1 MIRTSS
7 TSCVPCGSWLKMYG
21 TPPFWTVRLA
31 EAAPT
36 GMASSSAAVS
46 TNEAMPPLSSDS
58 RMARGTWRPAFLVS
72 SEISPA
78 DSKP

>member
-1 MIRTSS
+1 M
-7 TSCVPCGSWLKMYG
+7 MYG
-21 TPPFWTVRLA
+21 MPPLLTVSA
-31 EAAPT
+31 TVPAPA

-46 TNEAMPPLSSDS
+46 TNEAIPPPSREN

-72 SEISPA
+72 SEMSPA